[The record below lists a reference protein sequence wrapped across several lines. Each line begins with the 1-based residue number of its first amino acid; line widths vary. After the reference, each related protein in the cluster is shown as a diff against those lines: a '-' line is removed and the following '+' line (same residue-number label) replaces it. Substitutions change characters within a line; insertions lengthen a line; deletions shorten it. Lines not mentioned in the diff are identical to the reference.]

1 MIEIF
6 QNEPLNQ
13 RNSMKVEAIAKVFIR
28 FDAEEDCRQL
38 INHLNEK
45 SKPWIILGG
54 GNNILFKPFFDG
66 VVLYPRLFGIHRK
79 EVISDTED
87 LIEVAASED
96 WDQFV
101 AWSIEQ
107 GYRGLENLS
116 LIPGTVGASP
126 VQNIGAYGVEA
137 ENFIEYVIGWNFEN
151 GTFQTLSRENCKF
164 AYRDSIFKSELKQ
177 QLLITRVGFRMR
189 KSGTLNC
196 SYGDIQA
203 RMAAIPEAG
212 AKDLREI
219 IIDVR
224 KSKLPDPEEIP
235 NAGSFFKNP
244 VVTAKKAEELQA
256 SYPGMPVYPAGEGA
270 SKLAAGWLIE
280 QSGWKGKSLG
290 NAAVHAKQ
298 ALVLINSNHASGE
311 EILQLA
317 SAIIQDVE
325 KNFGILLEK
334 EVNVY

>member
-6 QNEPLNQ
+6 QNEPLSL
-13 RNSMKVEAIAKVFIR
+13 RNSMKVEALAKDFIR
-28 FDAEEDCRQL
+28 FDAEEDCPQL

-66 VVLYPRLFGIHRK
+66 TVLFPRLFGIQK
-79 EVISDTED
+79 VAVLAESED

-101 AWSIEQ
+101 AWSLEN

-137 ENFIEYVIGWNFEN
+137 ENFIEYVTGWNFILDK
-151 GTFQTLSRENCKF
+151 FQTFSREECRF

-177 QLLITRVGFRMR
+177 QFLITRVGFRMR

-203 RMAAIPEAG
+203 RMAAIPDAG
-212 AKDLREI
+212 AKDLRDI

-224 KSKLPDPEEIP
+224 RSKLPDPEEIP

-244 VVTAKKAEELQA
+244 VVDAQKASALQA
-256 SYPGMPVYPAGEGA
+256 CYPGIPVYHVSEEAR
-270 SKLAAGWLIE
+270 KLAAGWLIE
-280 QSGWKGKSLG
+280 QCGWKGKSLG
-290 NAAVHAKQ
+290 KAAVHSKQ
-298 ALVLINSNHASGE
+298 ALVLINQNHASGD

-317 SAIIQDVE
+317 STIIRDVE
-325 KNFGILLEK
+325 NKFGVCLEM
-334 EVNVY
+334 EVNLY